1 MARPQSGLD
10 RRIVEKAR
18 ARFLLEGVDGA
29 SLRQIAKD
37 AETNI
42 GMVYYYFPTKD
53 DLFLAVV
60 EDVYE
65 AFLTSINEVLAHE
78 SAPDAR
84 IERMYLRVASMS
96 EREFDVIRLI
106 IREALVSSARLSKIA
121 ERFRA
126 GHLPVVLGLI
136 VEGLGDG
143 TFKKDLHP
151 VAVLASMMALGL
163 TPQILRRLVVGA
175 GLPVAALVPDAEATA
190 RVLKNVLM
198 NGIGARAAQDETRAV
213 SSPELAAPPARSTR
227 PRLSGARSASS
238 KTPGTTDTP
247 ASSKKSRK

>member
-18 ARFLLEGVDGA
+18 ARFLIEGVEGA

-65 AFLTSINEVLAHE
+65 EFLAAMNALLAE
-78 SAPDAR
+78 DLPPEKR
-84 IERMYLRVASMS
+84 IEKLYVRVATMS
-96 EREFDVIRLI
+96 EREFDVVRLI
-106 IREALVSSARLSKIA
+106 IREGLVSSSRLSKIA

-126 GHLPVVLGLI
+126 GHLPMVLGLI
-136 VEGLGDG
+136 LSG
-143 TFKKDLHP
+143 TSTERFRQDVPP
-151 VAVLASMMALGL
+151 VGILASMMANGIF
-163 TPQILRRLVVGA
+163 PQLLRRLVIA
-175 GLPVAALVPDAEATA
+175 ADLPAKGLLPDAQTSARTMHEILMHGIAGPATRDQDA
-190 RVLKNVLM
+190 GGVSAAD
-198 NGIGARAAQDETRAV
+198 GDGARDE
-213 SSPELAAPPARSTR
+213 SPGPSAR
-227 PRLSGARSASS
+227 RSASKS
-238 KTPGTTDTP
+238 TPGSTESPKKT
-247 ASSKKSRK
+247 KKSR